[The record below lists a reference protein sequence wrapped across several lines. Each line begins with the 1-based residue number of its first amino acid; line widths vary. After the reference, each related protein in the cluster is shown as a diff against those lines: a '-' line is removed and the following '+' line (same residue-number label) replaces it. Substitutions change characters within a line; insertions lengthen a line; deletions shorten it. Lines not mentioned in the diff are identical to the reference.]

1 MLLAQFVAFHGTNTN
16 AMTTALILLL
26 AVVLFSLLLSDLGWS
41 NVLSSSRNDVVFADR
56 NRRYGAYR
64 IRQEHH
70 KVMIVSFLSATGVVA
85 AGFGI
90 PMLLAAGN
98 FIAPLP
104 PMPPELGGVT
114 IELPPSD
121 NDEPKSATK
130 QEEKPTVKDPA
141 KEPEIVVAIDSL
153 PAQPELKVDSSLT
166 ASRPLPDKG
175 GVASGPGG
183 NPPSGGGGG
192 GQANGGGGGGG
203 DTHLKHIW
211 QLDVHPEFPGGQKGL
226 TKFLAREVHY
236 PQISEELGHEG
247 IVWLEFVVDVD
258 GSVTRVR
265 VVNGVKKELDAE
277 ALRAVRS
284 MPHWKPGMIGDQ
296 PVPVLHQQKI
306 VFEIGK

>member
-1 MLLAQFVAFHGTNTN
+1 
-16 AMTTALILLL
+16 MTTALILLL
-26 AVVLFSLLLSDLGWS
+26 VVVLFSLLLSDLGWS

-70 KVMIVSFLSATGVVA
+70 RVMIVSFLSASGIVA
-85 AGFGI
+85 AGFAI
-90 PMLLAAGN
+90 PMLLSAGN
-98 FIAPLP
+98 FVAPPTIIP
-104 PMPPELGGVT
+104 PHIPDGVIIDIGKVYPPQ
-114 IELPPSD
+114 PPTPIKT
-121 NDEPKSATK
+121 EVIP
-130 QEEKPTVKDPA
+130 PVKDPA

-166 ASRPLPDKG
+166 VSGPAPDKG
-175 GVASGPGG
+175 GISSGPGG
-183 NPPSGGGGG
+183 VPPTTGGGG
-192 GQANGGGGGGG
+192 GQVNSGSGGS

-226 TKFLAREVHY
+226 TKFFEREVHY
-236 PQISEELGHEG
+236 PGVSEELGHEG
-247 IVWLEFVVDVD
+247 TVWVEFVVDVD

-265 VVNGVKKELDAE
+265 LAKGVKKELDAE
-277 ALRAVRS
+277 ALRVVRS
-284 MPHWKPGMIGDQ
+284 MPRWKPGMIDDQ